1 MPRDPVE
8 SRISDRIRYEHML
21 EASQAVMRFVTGRQ
35 RSDMESDDML
45 RRAVLHAIQEIG
57 EAAARMT
64 EAGRALAPQLPWG
77 SIVQMRHIMVH
88 VYWGVDLDRVW
99 SVATDHMNTI
109 SEAAAQAVPKLP
121 LPDQDS
127 ATGS

>member
-8 SRISDRIRYEHML
+8 TRISDRIRYEHML
-21 EASQAVMRFVTGRQ
+21 QASKAVTRFIEGRQ
-35 RSDMESDDML
+35 RSDLNKDDML

-57 EAAARMT
+57 EAAARMSDH
-64 EAGRALAPQLPWG
+64 GRTLAPDLPWG

-99 SVATDHMNTI
+99 SVASGHMNAI
-109 SEAAAQAVPKLP
+109 SDAAEIAIPKLP
-121 LPDQDS
+121 LPDTTQ
-127 ATGS
+127 

>member
-1 MPRDPVE
+1 
-8 SRISDRIRYEHML
+8 ML
-21 EASQAVMRFVTGRQ
+21 EASQAVTRFVAGRQ
-35 RSDMESDDML
+35 RSDLESDDML

-99 SVATDHMNTI
+99 SVATDHMRTI
-109 SEAAAQAVPKLP
+109 SEAAAQAIPKLP
-121 LPDQDS
+121 LPD
-127 ATGS
+127 